1 MSDLQVLMSSKKH
14 DWATPQDLFDKLNAE
29 FGFTLDAA
37 ASPHNA
43 KCEKY
48 LTIEDNALCQRW
60 EGIVWLNPPYGR
72 DIKKWIAKAHTEA
85 QKGATVVC
93 LVPART
99 DAEFFQRMAFQHA
112 AEIRFI
118 KGRIKFMGAKD
129 PAPFPTM
136 LLIFKPESSEVK
148 VSTYNAKAA

>member
-1 MSDLQVLMSSKKH
+1 MNDALLSSKKH
-14 DWATPQDLFDKLNAE
+14 DWATPQELFDKLNAE

-43 KCEKY
+43 KCERY
-48 LTIEDNALCQRW
+48 WTFEDNALHQRW
-60 EGIVWLNPPYGR
+60 EGVVWLNPPYGR

-99 DAEFFQRMAFQHA
+99 DAEFFQRMAFEHA

-136 LLIFKPESSEVK
+136 LLIFKPESESVK
-148 VSTYNAKAA
+148 VTTYNMKAA